1 MSKDYESLLERA
13 YKELPDQ
20 VESFDRWTVPRP
32 RVRSVGRRRTLIMNF
47 KDIAEEL
54 RRDPNHLL
62 KFLSGELA
70 TLATITEH
78 GTRRRCHNKRR
89 FNTDTIRNLLYIYV
103 NKYVICP
110 VCQRPDSKL
119 IKEKRLWF
127 LQCEACGAKS
137 SVGSK

>member
-1 MSKDYESLLERA
+1 MSKDYKSLLERA

-54 RRDPNHLL
+54 RRDPDHLL

-70 TLATITEH
+70 TLATITE
-78 GTRRRCHNKRR
+78 GRATFQGS
-89 FNTDTIRNLLYIYV
+89 FNTDTIRNLLDIYV

-119 IKEKRLWF
+119 IREKRLWF

>member
-1 MSKDYESLLERA
+1 MSKDYKSHLERA

-32 RVRSVGRRRTLIMNF
+32 IVRSAGRRTLIMNF
-47 KDIAEEL
+47 MDIADEL
-54 RRDPNHLL
+54 RRDPNHLF

-70 TLATITEH
+70 TLATINEGRATFQ
-78 GTRRRCHNKRR
+78 GR
-89 FNTDTIRNLLYIYV
+89 FNTDTIRNLMEIYA

-110 VCQRPDSKL
+110 VCKRPDSTL
-119 IKEKRLWF
+119 LREKRLWF
-127 LQCEACGAKS
+127 LQCDACGAKS

>member
-1 MSKDYESLLERA
+1 MSKDYKSLLERA

-32 RVRSVGRRRTLIMNF
+32 RVRSAGRRTLIMNF
-47 KDIAEEL
+47 KDIADEL

-70 TLATITEH
+70 TLATINEGRATFQ
-78 GTRRRCHNKRR
+78 GR
-89 FNTDTIRNLLYIYV
+89 FNTDTIRNLMEIYA

-110 VCQRPDSKL
+110 VCKRPDSTL
-119 IKEKRLWF
+119 LREKRLWF
-127 LQCEACGAKS
+127 LQCDACGAKS

>member
-1 MSKDYESLLERA
+1 LSKDYKSLLERA

-70 TLATITEH
+70 TLATITEGRATFQGH
-78 GTRRRCHNKRR
+78 
-89 FNTDTIRNLLYIYV
+89 FNTDTIRNLLDIYV

-127 LQCEACGAKS
+127 LQCEACGANS

>member
-1 MSKDYESLLERA
+1 MSKDYKSLLERA

-32 RVRSVGRRRTLIMNF
+32 IVRSAGRRTLIMNF
-47 KDIAEEL
+47 KDIADEL

-70 TLATITEH
+70 TLATINEGRATFQ
-78 GTRRRCHNKRR
+78 GR
-89 FNTDTIRNLLYIYV
+89 FNTDTIRNLMEIYA

-110 VCQRPDSKL
+110 VCKRPDSTL
-119 IKEKRLWF
+119 LREKRLWF
-127 LQCEACGAKS
+127 LQCDACGAKS